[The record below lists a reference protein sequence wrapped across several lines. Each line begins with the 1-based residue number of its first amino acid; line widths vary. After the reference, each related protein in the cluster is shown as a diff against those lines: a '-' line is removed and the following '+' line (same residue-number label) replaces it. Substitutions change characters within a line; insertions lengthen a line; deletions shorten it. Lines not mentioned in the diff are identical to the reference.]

1 MRSML
6 FVPADSERK
15 LAKAFACGAD
25 ALILDLEDSVAADR
39 KAAGREMAHAF
50 LVAEKSHARRPL
62 LYVRINA
69 LETPMW
75 EEDLAAVMP
84 AGPDGIMQPKTR
96 SGEDVHRLSIALG
109 HAERGA
115 GYPEGA
121 TRIVAIVSELPIS
134 ILQMPSYIGASGRMA
149 ALNWGMEDLSAELG
163 AASTRGADGAITSPF
178 RLARD
183 LTLYTAMAAGV
194 QPLDAVYPDFRDL
207 AGLKAECDAAARDG
221 FTGKAAIHP
230 DQVAVINAAFTPS
243 AAEIARAEAIVRLF
257 AERPGAGVISYNG
270 QMLDRPHLTRAERL
284 LARRGGSHR

>member
-1 MRSML
+1 
-6 FVPADSERK
+6 
-15 LAKAFACGAD
+15 
-25 ALILDLEDSVAADR
+25 
-39 KAAGREMAHAF
+39 
-50 LVAEKSHARRPL
+50 
-62 LYVRINA
+62 
-69 LETPMW
+69 
-75 EEDLAAVMP
+75 MP